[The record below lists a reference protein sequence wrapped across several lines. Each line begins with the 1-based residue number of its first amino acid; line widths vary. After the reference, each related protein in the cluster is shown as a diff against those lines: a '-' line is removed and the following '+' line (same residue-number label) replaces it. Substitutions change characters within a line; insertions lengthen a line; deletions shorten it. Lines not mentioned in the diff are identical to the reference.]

1 MQTRRAFRP
10 QWKSDSY
17 EREVEK
23 CSGVENALDD
33 SAIVRVSTAQT
44 SEVLAVLHLSKRPG
58 SIPRGLGRTVD
69 PTAAG
74 GTLVAGSL
82 LEDP

>member
-1 MQTRRAFRP
+1 M
-10 QWKSDSY
+10 
-17 EREVEK
+17 
-23 CSGVENALDD
+23 
-33 SAIVRVSTAQT
+33 SAPNRFCICQ
-44 SEVLAVLHLSKRPG
+44 ERPG

-82 LEDP
+82 LKEDLSMHIYIYHQDQINLESIRLNKIK